1 MTTDP
6 ARLKAWDNAQ
16 ALREGWD
23 LFWVDGDRGSGLE
36 LQRVD
41 DPQAIPNAA
50 ELGVPL
56 RPPFNHDHHAVAF
69 VRERALGGSTYHRDA
84 MACCAILGLQTSET

>member
-1 MTTDP
+1 MTTDAGLSP
-6 ARLKAWDNAQ
+6 GWDNAQ

-23 LFWVDGDRGSGLE
+23 LFWVDAEHGSGLE
-36 LQRVD
+36 LQRLD
-41 DPQAIPNAA
+41 DPQAIHNAA
-50 ELGVPL
+50 ELGLPR

-84 MACCAILGLQTSET
+84 MACCALLGLQPSET